1 MDTDNLSEKAYGII
15 VHAAQVSDTLKADLG
30 ARSLRYASEDDWLRG
45 VQKLIQKIIQEPD
58 EYMDY
63 WNLEEEEG
71 VTASQI
77 QEIAG
82 YLYRRADETL
92 ARPFPKRNR

>member
-1 MDTDNLSEKAYGII
+1 MDTDDLSEMAYGII
-15 VHAAQVSDTLKADLG
+15 VHAAQVSDTLK
-30 ARSLRYASEDDWLRG
+30 
-45 VQKLIQKIIQEPD
+45 
-58 EYMDY
+58 MDY

-71 VTASQI
+71 VTTSQI
-77 QEIAG
+77 QEIAE